1 MPPKAKI
8 TREMIVDAGLSIARE
23 QGIENV
29 SARTVAEHL
38 GCSTQPVMYHFD
50 RIEGLK
56 RAIYAKADDYH
67 TSFIMDVREGEPLLA
82 IGLNYIRFAQTE
94 KHLFRLLF
102 QSDGFGGKSVAEL
115 TEAEELAPIFEA
127 LSQTAGL
134 DRTQA
139 RDVFRSLFL
148 FVHGY
153 ASMFANNSLS
163 YDESIIAKDLGRAF
177 NGALHTVREETTC
190 RNCI

>member
-1 MPPKAKI
+1 MAPRPKV
-8 TREMIVDAGLSIARE
+8 TREMIVDAGLSVARE

-29 SARTVAEHL
+29 NARTVSERL
-38 GCSTQPVMYHFD
+38 GCSTQPVMYHFS
-50 RIEGLK
+50 RIEELK
-56 RAIYAKADDYH
+56 RAIYAKADEYH
-67 TSFIMDVREGEPLLA
+67 STFLMDAREENRLLG

-102 QSDGFGGKSVAEL
+102 QSNELAGKSVADL
-115 TEAEELAPIFEA
+115 TDAEELLPIFEV
-127 LSQTAGL
+127 LSQTAGINMA
-134 DRTQA
+134 QA

-153 ASMFANNSLS
+153 ASMFANNSLT
-163 YDESIIAKDLGRAF
+163 YDERVIAKDIERAF
-177 NGALHTVREETTC
+177 TGALHTVKEETTC

>member
-29 SARTVAEHL
+29 NARTVSEYL
-38 GCSTQPVMYHFD
+38 GCSTQPVMYHFS
-50 RIEGLK
+50 RIEEMK
-56 RAIYAKADDYH
+56 RAVYAKADEYH
-67 TSFIMDVREGEPLLA
+67 SAFIMDVGEEAPLLA
-82 IGLNYIRFAQTE
+82 IGLNYIRFAQRE

-102 QSDGFGGKSVAEL
+102 QTNGFAGKSVAER
-115 TEAEELAPIFEA
+115 TEAPELAPIFEA
-127 LSQTAGL
+127 VSGAAGI

-139 RDVFRSLFL
+139 GTVFRSLFL
-148 FVHGY
+148 LAHGY
-153 ASMFANNSLS
+153 ASMFANNALA
-163 YDESIIAKDLGRAF
+163 YDERVIAKDLERAF
-177 NGALHTVREETTC
+177 NGALHTVKGETTC